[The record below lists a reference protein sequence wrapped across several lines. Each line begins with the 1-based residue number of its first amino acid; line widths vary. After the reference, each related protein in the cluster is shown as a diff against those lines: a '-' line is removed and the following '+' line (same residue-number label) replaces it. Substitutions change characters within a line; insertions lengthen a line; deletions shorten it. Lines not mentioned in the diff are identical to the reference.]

1 MSDSTGRDHKEMMEM
16 TILIWIHTL
25 FYKISKVILVKVS
38 SEFFNST
45 QNNHVIEIS
54 VYFTNNKFLNLVWQ
68 HLLVRDIIIGF
79 LL

>member
-1 MSDSTGRDHKEMMEM
+1 MVIGVTTVVLQMSDSTGKGHKEIMEM

-38 SEFFNST
+38 SEFFNSI

-54 VYFTNNKFLNLVWQ
+54 MYFTNNKFLNLV
-68 HLLVRDIIIGF
+68 
-79 LL
+79 